1 MRRLTA
7 TLLLCATA
15 LTSFAE
21 LQTEPENRL
30 DRALLEISEEIAATT
45 TELNRVRD
53 EVAEEKSPLSARIH
67 ELRGEVRELR
77 RELDD
82 SRRARQM
89 QDAGVERL
97 ETDVARLEDDLQ
109 FIDTAL
115 LEYRRAFETYAG
127 PAESLA
133 LQAELA
139 AIDDS
144 LANGGTAVA
153 EKLLGLADEWA
164 RARFRSRVFSG
175 FCLDAEGREVE
186 GRFAVV
192 GPLEYFSSEQVSG
205 IVVLRPG
212 SAYPSVFS
220 ALSDDELGQVDM
232 LVHTGGATVP
242 ADVTDGGAL
251 KVRHARKGFVEHL
264 RDGGFTMYPLLAIG
278 ALSLILAVWK
288 FISLGTITVSDSK
301 RVRTAAQML
310 RRGDADGAQT
320 VVEEIGLPLRNIV
333 QEGVVHRRAP
343 RELIEE
349 IMHERA
355 LITVPTLRR
364 YLGALAVFGAVAPL
378 LGLLGTVTG
387 MIHTFQLVTIFG
399 TGDAKML
406 SGGISEAL
414 VTTETGL
421 AIAIPV
427 LLVHAYLARRV
438 VNMAGKLESSVVEF
452 VGELREEDG
461 TLGDS

>member
-1 MRRLTA
+1 MRHLTSILVLCIAALTA
-7 TLLLCATA
+7 AGDSAGTI
-15 LTSFAE
+15 E
-21 LQTEPENRL
+21 
-30 DRALLEISEEIAATT
+30 RALVSVSDDIAAATE
-45 TELNRVRD
+45 ELNRVRD
-53 EVAEEKSPLSARIH
+53 EVAEQKTPLSARIH

-89 QDAGVERL
+89 QAAGVERL
-97 ETDVARLEDDLQ
+97 ESDVARLEDDLQ
-109 FIDTAL
+109 FVGTAL

-133 LQAELA
+133 LEPELS
-139 AIDDS
+139 AIDAA
-144 LANGGTAVA
+144 LANGGEPADDVA
-153 EKLLGLADEWA
+153 AQQLLRVADEWA
-164 RARFRSRVFSG
+164 RARFRSRVFEG
-175 FCLDAEGREVE
+175 LCLDPEGREIA

-192 GPLEYFSSEQVSG
+192 GPLEYFSSESTAG

-220 ALSDDELGQVDM
+220 DLSDTELDQIDR
-232 LVHTGGATVP
+232 LVREGAATVP
-242 ADVTDGGAL
+242 VDVTDGGAL

-288 FISLGTITVSDSK
+288 FISLGAVTVCDSK
-301 RVRTAAQML
+301 RVRAVARLVRAGDEAA
-310 RRGDADGAQT
+310 AEAA
-320 VVEEIGLPLRNIV
+320 VAEIGQPLRNIV
-333 QEGVVHRRAP
+333 HEGVIHRRAP

-349 IMHERA
+349 IMHERV
-355 LITVPTLRR
+355 LITVPVLRR

-438 VNMAGKLESSVVEF
+438 VNMAGKLENSVVEF
-452 VGELREEDG
+452 VGELRDEDG